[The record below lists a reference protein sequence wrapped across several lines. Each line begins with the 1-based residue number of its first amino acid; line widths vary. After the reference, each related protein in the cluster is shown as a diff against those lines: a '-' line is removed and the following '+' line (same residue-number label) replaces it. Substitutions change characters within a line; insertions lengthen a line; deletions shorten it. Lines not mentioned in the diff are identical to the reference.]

1 MDDLGVESAPSEPL
15 RPIVHASLGP
25 TGNGL
30 SSLQPRKAAMA
41 TSAER
46 QNMIRRA
53 RELANSGQLFG
64 WVSIENSMKA
74 THELSE
80 RLNLLDD
87 FDLRRELDARC
98 AAARRDKA
106 ARTG

>member
-1 MDDLGVESAPSEPL
+1 
-15 RPIVHASLGP
+15 
-25 TGNGL
+25 
-30 SSLQPRKAAMA
+30 
-41 TSAER
+41 
-46 QNMIRRA
+46 
-53 RELANSGQLFG
+53 
-64 WVSIENSMKA
+64 MKA